1 MNFNTIFTFFALILF
16 AFAGQSEA
24 GWLRD
29 FGKKIVSL
37 ILSFNS
43 IKILNF

>member
-1 MNFNTIFTFFALILF
+1 MNFNKIFTLFALILF

-29 FGKKIVSL
+29 FGKRIVSFRFRL
-37 ILSFNS
+37 ITINH
-43 IKILNF
+43 